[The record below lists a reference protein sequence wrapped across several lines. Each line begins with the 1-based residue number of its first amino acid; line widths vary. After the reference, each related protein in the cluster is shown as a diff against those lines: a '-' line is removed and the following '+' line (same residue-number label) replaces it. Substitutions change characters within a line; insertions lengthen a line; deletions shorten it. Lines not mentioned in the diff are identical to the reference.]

1 LQLLRLL
8 EDRHLIQVVLRVALK
23 ALYKPVKDLVVGLL

>member
-8 EDRHLIQVVLRVALK
+8 EDRHLIQVALPVALK
-23 ALYKPVKDLVVGLL
+23 ALYKLVKNLVGLL